1 MKSIKIKDKE
11 FDLFIEGVKIENSIS
26 CIAAQLN
33 SDLKGKNPLFLVVLN
48 GAFMFAA
55 ELMKKVTVP
64 CEITFIRLASYHG
77 TSSTE
82 CVQEI
87 LGLTESIENRTVV
100 IVEDIVDSG
109 NTLIALLE
117 ELKKH
122 NPQEIKIATLLLK
135 PQALKY
141 DFHPDYVAM
150 KIPSDFIVGYGLD
163 YDGYGRNLTD
173 IYKLKN

>member
-1 MKSIKIKDKE
+1 MKSVKIKDKE
-11 FDLFIEGVKIENSIS
+11 FELFIESGKIANN
-26 CIAAQLN
+26 IARVADQIN
-33 SDLKGKNPLFLVVLN
+33 ADLKGKNPLFLVVLN

-55 ELMKKVTVP
+55 ELMKKVSIP
-64 CEITFIRLASYHG
+64 CEITFIRLASYKG

-82 CVQEI
+82 SVTEI

-109 NTLIALLE
+109 NTLATLIE

-122 NPQEIKIATLLLK
+122 HPCEIKIASLLLK
-135 PQALKY
+135 PGALKY
-141 DFHPDYVAM
+141 DLQPDYIAM
-150 KIPSDFIVGYGLD
+150 EVPPDFLVGYGLD
-163 YDGYGRNLTD
+163 YDGYGRNLAD